1 MEESAVCAVKGEMD
15 AALEKA
21 KDAMKKEQA
30 LEKYREDNKIGD
42 ALNLDLTYA
51 VQVHLAIM

>member
-15 AALEKA
+15 IALEKA

-30 LEKYREDNKIGD
+30 LEKFREDNKIGD